1 MMSEDEFEVIHNQ
14 IIEEIR
20 HVDRGDT
27 PKHTQAGCA
36 SKCAALVR
44 EPN

>member
-1 MMSEDEFEVIHNQ
+1 MMSEDEFEVLKNQ
-14 IIEEIR
+14 IIEETW

-27 PKHTQAGCA
+27 PKHAQAGCA
-36 SKCAALVR
+36 SKCAALVK

>member
-14 IIEEIR
+14 LIEEIR

-27 PKHTQAGCA
+27 PKHAQAGVLA
-36 SKCAALVR
+36 WLLNLALR
-44 EPN
+44 